1 MSSESLTRDNL
12 QLSDPKINHFA
23 DTGQRAINCINQP
36 ASGVAD
42 LKYDILAENRPPHAG
57 SRLIRRGHQIHLSS
71 EPVKGSGPPDMPGSG
86 ELDRRPKRGMSDI
99 NHLFQQLGYVWN
111 EAPEVKCLESSMEP
125 ISGGKRELPLP
136 PDTVEI
142 PKTPRIE
149 AKEALRQVLEVGTG
163 WQWDASE
170 LAHFR
175 TRPKAFRAD
184 IMKWR
189 RALVSSASQGTLEL
203 LSHHVG
209 RPQAAIRAE
218 LDDTLA
224 VLREIARILFVS
236 QSDPRTGTTSSTED
250 CTGGSLPRSE
260 VRYGPDNP
268 PELSSEAARV
278 IARLNPF
285 HSLRVVA
292 NDIPPSG
299 QALTVWDLVPPSM
312 RPPLQ
317 IQLGRHAAEVCHL
330 EKPNCGSCELARF
343 CQNYRERA
351 VHVAEARNEPV
362 FVDLFC
368 GAGGISLGFSH
379 MGFRPVLAIDADD
392 AACTTYQTNHS
403 EIREEDVLCA
413 DIREVSIE
421 DMRARLRGRPLD
433 VLIGAPP
440 CQGFSLAGM
449 RSKQAL
455 AARTSLAGY
464 SITED
469 ERNYFFQF
477 VVGAAAGL
485 RPKLVLMENVP
496 GMDSPRPGGAPS
508 FMRIAEEMLREAGF
522 LTAVWKLDAAGY
534 GVPQR
539 RVRTF
544 LVGSSIGRLPAV
556 PEAEFQ
562 HSAVRSIDPD
572 ALPPITVEAALFDLP
587 PVDADG
593 GAIVMRRVE
602 TVAEDDRRYRY
613 YLRNRRFP
621 VSRSS
626 RLIFNHKCRYHNPQD
641 LELYS
646 LLRPGEDSIHV
657 IERYGRGDLMR
668 YRRDVFDDKYAR
680 LRPDKPSKT
689 IVSHLAKD
697 GNSYVHPTQ
706 TRSITPREGARLQS
720 FPDDFV
726 FCGAPSEQWTQI
738 GNSVPP
744 ALAAAIARSFR
755 ELLDREKSK

>member
-1 MSSESLTRDNL
+1 MAIAERRMPPSLVVVNPPSLDQDLRYTTSIEDFPIRWFIAEHGSEKATLFT
-12 QLSDPKINHFA
+12 F
-23 DTGQRAINCINQP
+23 
-36 ASGVAD
+36 SG
-42 LKYDILAENRPPHAG
+42 G
-57 SRLIRRGHQIHLSS
+57 
-71 EPVKGSGPPDMPGSG
+71 
-86 ELDRRPKRGMSDI
+86 LDRRPGRGISNI
-99 NHLFQQLGYVWN
+99 NHLFQQLGYKWN
-111 EAPEVKCLESSMEP
+111 ESLKVKYLESSMETT
-125 ISGGKRELPLP
+125 SGRKREMPLP
-136 PDTVEI
+136 PDTVES
-142 PKTPRIE
+142 PKTSGE
-149 AKEALRQVLEVGTG
+149 NAKEALRNVLEVGTG

-170 LAHFR
+170 LAHFC

-189 RALVSSASQGTLEL
+189 RELVSSACQGTFEL
-203 LSHHVG
+203 LSPHVG
-209 RPQAAIRAE
+209 RPQAEIRAE
-218 LDDTLA
+218 IDDALA
-224 VLREIARILFVS
+224 VLREIARILLVS
-236 QSDPRTGTTSSTED
+236 RSDPRTGTTPSTED
-250 CTGGSLPRSE
+250 HKGAILRTSE
-260 VRYGPDNP
+260 IRNGPDRR
-268 PELSSEAARV
+268 PELNPGAARV
-278 IARLNPF
+278 ITRLNPF
-285 HSLRVVA
+285 RSLRIVA

-299 QALTVWDLVPPSM
+299 QAPAVWDLVPPSM

-317 IQLGRHAAEVCHL
+317 VQLERHAAEVCHL

-343 CQNYRERA
+343 CRDYRERA
-351 VHVAEARNEPV
+351 VNTAEARDEPI

-368 GAGGISLGFSH
+368 GAGGISVGFGH
-379 MGFRPVLAIDADD
+379 IGFRPVLAIDADD
-392 AACTTYQTNHS
+392 AACTTYRTNHS
-403 EIREEDVLCA
+403 DIREEDVLCA

-421 DMRARLRGRPLD
+421 DMWARLRGRPLD

-485 RPKLVLMENVP
+485 KPKLVLMENVP

-508 FMRIAEEMLREAGF
+508 FMRMAEEMLREAGF

-562 HSAVRSIDPD
+562 HSAARSIDPD

-587 PVDADG
+587 AVEADG
-593 GAIVMRRVE
+593 GEVVMRSVKS
-602 TVAEDDRRYRY
+602 VAEDDRRYRY

-621 VSRSS
+621 VTKPS

-657 IERYGRGDLMR
+657 IERHGRGDLMR

-697 GNSYVHPTQ
+697 GNSYVHPAQ

-755 ELLDREKSK
+755 ELLEQEKSR

>member
-1 MSSESLTRDNL
+1 MTYN
-12 QLSDPKINHFA
+12 IF
-23 DTGQRAINCINQP
+23 T
-36 ASGVAD
+36 
-42 LKYDILAENRPPHAG
+42 ILAVSGLRCAWEEHCPALTIYSTSLDICDHEDF
-57 SRLIRRGHQIHLSS
+57 I
-71 EPVKGSGPPDMPGSG
+71 VKS
-86 ELDRRPKRGMSDI
+86 
-99 NHLFQQLGYVWN
+99 
-111 EAPEVKCLESSMEP
+111 AESFMEHT
-125 ISGGKRELPLP
+125 SGGSPELPLL
-136 PDTVEI
+136 PDTAGA
-142 PKTPRIE
+142 PKPTLTDARESLCQKLE
-149 AKEALRQVLEVGTG
+149 AGTG

-175 TRPKAFRAD
+175 TRPKSFRTD
-184 IMKWR
+184 VMKWR
-189 RALVSSASQGTLEL
+189 KMLVSSASDGTVEL
-203 LSHHVG
+203 LARHSG
-209 RPQAAIRAE
+209 RPQAEIRAE
-218 LDDTLA
+218 LDETLA
-224 VLREIARILFVS
+224 VLREIARLLFVI
-236 QSDPRTGTTSSTED
+236 QSDPQAGTTSGA
-250 CTGGSLPRSE
+250 GGDSDSVP
-260 VRYGPDNP
+260 VRRTVSRPHGQT
-268 PELSSEAARV
+268 ELSAEAFRV
-278 IARLNPF
+278 LARLNPF
-285 HSLRVVA
+285 RSLRVLT
-292 NDIPPSG
+292 DET
-299 QALTVWDLVPPSM
+299 ALSQQGSAVWGLVPPSM
-312 RPPLQ
+312 RPHLAAR
-317 IQLGRHAAEVCHL
+317 LERHAGQVCHQEL
-330 EKPNCGSCELARF
+330 PDCASCELARF
-343 CQNYRERA
+343 CYAFRRRSVQA
-351 VHVAEARNEPV
+351 AEAGNDPV

-368 GAGGISLGFSH
+368 GAGGISLGFTH
-379 MGFRPVLAIDADD
+379 TGYRPVLAVDADD
-392 AACTTYQTNHS
+392 AACTTYRTNHC
-403 EIREEDVLCA
+403 EIRDQDVLCT
-413 DIREVSIE
+413 DIREVPIE
-421 DMRARLRGRPLD
+421 AMRARLGGRPLD

-464 SITED
+464 SITQD

-508 FMRIAEEMLREAGF
+508 FMRMAEEMLREAGF

-562 HSAVRSIDPD
+562 HSAARSVDPD
-572 ALPPITVEAALFDLP
+572 ALPPITVGAALFDLP
-587 PVDADG
+587 PVEADG
-593 GAIVMRRVE
+593 GAIVMR
-602 TVAEDDRRYRY
+602 TSKSVADDDRRYRY

-621 VSRSS
+621 VIRSS
-626 RLIFNHKCRYHNPQD
+626 ALIFNHKCRYHNPQD

-646 LLRPGEDSIHV
+646 LLRPGEDSIHI
-657 IERYGRGDLMR
+657 IERHGRSDLMR

-680 LRPDKPSKT
+680 LRPDRPSKT

-726 FCGAPSEQWTQI
+726 FCGSPSEQWTQI

-755 ELLDREKSK
+755 ELLDREQSR